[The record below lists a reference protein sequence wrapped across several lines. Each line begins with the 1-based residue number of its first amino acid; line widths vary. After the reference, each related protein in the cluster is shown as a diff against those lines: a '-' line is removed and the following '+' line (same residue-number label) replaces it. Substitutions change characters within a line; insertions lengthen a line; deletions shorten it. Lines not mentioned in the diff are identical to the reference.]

1 MLRCEKGRTQSL
13 PQRNSWAD
21 SSNHGNPVCL
31 STQTPAARR
40 SSLRATWDGP
50 PGWALPGGERAGADW
65 GGGPHSFNSPF
76 PVPTARRA
84 PGGGEVR
91 ASGGPRTT
99 ELRPHL
105 RGPRHGEVTACAAP
119 AGGIPGE
126 HTGKTVQ
133 VLRPLKS
140 ARAWGGRRPS
150 RPVLIKGLGSLQRPR
165 GRGRR
170 QVCRGQHC
178 FARCLPATAATLT
191 GGGHPRCG

>member
-1 MLRCEKGRTQSL
+1 MAARY
-13 PQRNSWAD
+13 
-21 SSNHGNPVCL
+21 VCL
-31 STQTPAARR
+31 HRRLQPGEAACELLGMGPQAGPCRVGSELGQIGVGGLTPSTVPSRCPRHA
-40 SSLRATWDGP
+40 GP
-50 PGWALPGGERAGADW
+50 R
-65 GGGPHSFNSPF
+65 
-76 PVPTARRA
+76 
-84 PGGGEVR
+84 EVR

-191 GGGHPRCG
+191 GGGGTPGVGESCSQPGRMACE